1 MTLQQ
6 NDTLQ
11 DASLVQAMLT
21 AVFVNLVSAFVILVD
36 ALSFLSSKCS
46 LKYVKTLVASFLAKD
61 KLVDPLKIPHH
72 MAVAFGADEFIS
84 VTLLC
89 DLILYAAQDGIRQLS
104 FYDPARA
111 ESPKCRPIWRSRG
124 IRTAKRTNLRRYVY
138 FDAAKSTPG
147 TTTTAPRTSSTGL
160 QVCVLSRRHGK
171 EALVN
176 ICAELSQTKDEITV
190 EAGPPTAGAAG
201 RLRGG
206 LPGDR
211 SAAQTRCAT
220 SRRGPSEWPKSARWP
235 ASRSA
240 IVFGPASSTRCSP
253 PSRSG
258 NVVSVIDPPTH
269 LPPLPPPSFSL
280 PSLVKCS

>member
-89 DLILYAAQDGIRQLS
+89 DLILYAARDGIRQLS
-104 FYDPARA
+104 FYDPNGRIA
-111 ESPKCRPIWRSRG
+111 EAAPELEVAWH
-124 IRTAKRTNLRRYVY
+124 RTAKRTNLRRYVY

-190 EAGPPTAGAAG
+190 EAVRRQLELQGVYEVDFLVTVGCTNTMRDFPPWALRVAEICPLAGFAERD
-201 RLRGG
+201 RLR
-206 LPGDR
+206 PGEFHALL
-211 SAAQTRCAT
+211 SAFSKRE
-220 SRRGPSEWPKSARWP
+220 RRLGY
-235 ASRSA
+235 
-240 IVFGPASSTRCSP
+240 
-253 PSRSG
+253 
-258 NVVSVIDPPTH
+258 
-269 LPPLPPPSFSL
+269 
-280 PSLVKCS
+280 